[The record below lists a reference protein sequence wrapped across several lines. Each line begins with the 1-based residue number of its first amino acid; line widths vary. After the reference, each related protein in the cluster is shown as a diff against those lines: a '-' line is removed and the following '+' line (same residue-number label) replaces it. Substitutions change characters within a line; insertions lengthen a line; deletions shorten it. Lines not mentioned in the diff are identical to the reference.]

1 MGVLSYLLIS
11 FGLAWVAVFTAHAVL
26 GWSMGDPVTQLT
38 VALPMAFGPA
48 VAAVVVR
55 RWVTRE
61 GFADAGLAPRLR
73 AAKRYYLIAW
83 IGPVLV
89 LALTVGLA
97 AVLGLYEPDLADLPG
112 PATLLVLVAPVV
124 LTPLFWGEEFG
135 WRSYLQQRV
144 GRNPAR
150 AALVTGL
157 VWAAWHYPLV
167 FTDYADYASPL
178 FGIVTWTLLIVAQA
192 VILAWL
198 FLRSGSVWVAC
209 LAHAGN
215 NMVIGTLS
223 AALLVD
229 AGGLDPASADL
240 LGLVPLAAICAWILL
255 TGRLAPSVER
265 DEPDRPRVDRD
276 HH

>member
-1 MGVLSYLLIS
+1 MGSKGVLSYLLIA
-11 FGLAWVAVFTAHAVL
+11 FGLAWAAVFVAHAVL
-26 GWSMGDPVTQLT
+26 GWSIADPVTQLT
-38 VALPMAFGPA
+38 MGLPMAFGPA

-89 LALTVGLA
+89 LAVTVGLA
-97 AVLGLYEPDLADLPG
+97 TALGLYEPDLADLPG

-144 GRNPAR
+144 GRSPAR
-150 AALVTGL
+150 AALITGL

-167 FTDYADYASPL
+167 FTDYAGYASPL
-178 FGIVTWTLLIVAQA
+178 LGIVTWTLLIVAQA

-223 AALLVD
+223 AALLID

-255 TGRLAPSVER
+255 TGRLSPARVAASTTSR
-265 DEPDRPRVDRD
+265 DARQ
-276 HH
+276 

>member
-1 MGVLSYLLIS
+1 MGSKGVLSYLLIA
-11 FGLAWVAVFTAHAVL
+11 FGLAWAAVFVAHAVL
-26 GWSMGDPVTQLT
+26 GWSIADPVTQLT
-38 VALPMAFGPA
+38 MGLPMAFGPA
-48 VAAVVVR
+48 IAAVVVR

-89 LALTVGLA
+89 LAVTVGLA
-97 AVLGLYEPDLADLPG
+97 TTLGLYEPDLADLPG

-144 GRNPAR
+144 GRSPAR
-150 AALVTGL
+150 AALITGL

-167 FTDYADYASPL
+167 FTDYAGYASPL
-178 FGIVTWTLLIVAQA
+178 LGIVTWTLLIVAQA

-223 AALLVD
+223 AALLID

-255 TGRLAPSVER
+255 TGRLSPA
-265 DEPDRPRVDRD
+265 RVTASTTSGDARQ
-276 HH
+276 

>member
-1 MGVLSYLLIS
+1 MGSKGVLSYLLIA
-11 FGLAWVAVFTAHAVL
+11 FGLAWAAVFVAHAVL
-26 GWSMGDPVTQLT
+26 GWSMADPVTQLT
-38 VALPMAFGPA
+38 VALPMALGPA
-48 VAAVVVR
+48 IAAIVVR

-89 LALTVGLA
+89 LAVTVGLA
-97 AVLGLYEPDLADLPG
+97 TALGLYEPDLADLPG

-144 GRNPAR
+144 GRSPAH
-150 AALVTGL
+150 AALITGL

-167 FTDYADYASPL
+167 LTDYAGYASPL
-178 FGIVTWTLLIVAQA
+178 RGIVTWTLLIVAQA

-215 NMVIGTLS
+215 NIVIGTLS
-223 AALLVD
+223 AALLID

-240 LGLVPLAAICAWILL
+240 LSLVPLAAICAWILL
-255 TGRLAPSVER
+255 TGRLTPSLN
-265 DEPDRPRVDRD
+265 P
-276 HH
+276 